1 VLTDTFSGC
10 AFIVAIGK
18 HDMKV
23 YHDSKP
29 ELNVAEKNAGIHS
42 DGENRC
48 IIRVDHYDY
57 KTTDK
62 FSYISSEMPSQRLF
76 YGILGDRNSTE
87 IGSEK
92 SMQARTGQ
100 IMLFYDQSEW
110 NLAISSYLAVNN
122 SDHGQLPTDLS
133 IFQLTNLVR

>member
-1 VLTDTFSGC
+1 
-10 AFIVAIGK
+10 
-18 HDMKV
+18 MKV